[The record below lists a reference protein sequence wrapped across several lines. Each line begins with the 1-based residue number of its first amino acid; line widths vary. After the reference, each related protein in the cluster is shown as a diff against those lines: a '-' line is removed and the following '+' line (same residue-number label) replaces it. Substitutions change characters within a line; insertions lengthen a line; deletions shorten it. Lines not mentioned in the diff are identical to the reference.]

1 MKRELKGRCLCGE
14 TEYLVADEFAYSANC
29 HCSRCRR
36 MTGAAFKSFAGI
48 EVQKFRIVRGADS
61 IRKFGDGPHD
71 VQCGKCG
78 SFLYS
83 ILRDAKLVHVN
94 LGTLTDVP
102 GIRPSC
108 HIFVGSKAPWFEI
121 ADDLPQFE
129 GHET

>member
-1 MKRELKGRCLCGE
+1 
-14 TEYLVADEFAYSANC
+14 
-29 HCSRCRR
+29 
-36 MTGAAFKSFAGI
+36 
-48 EVQKFRIVRGADS
+48 VRGADS